1 LKGFRKEAK
10 SLGTQPQETK
20 PSQKSNAFKDLPQRR
35 WQTQGRLAL
44 GSSTAVPDFP
54 VLECLLHISPVQG

>member
-1 LKGFRKEAK
+1 MKGFRKETKGPGIQSREPKPAK
-10 SLGTQPQETK
+10 
-20 PSQKSNAFKDLPQRR
+20 KSIAFKDLPQRR

-44 GSSTAVPDFP
+44 GSSTAVPVFP